1 MKYKA
6 KPIERAELRERVEKK
21 FRARGAVLFHGLV
34 FLLGTALF
42 LWYLPT
48 FWETRFARWDLGFR
62 DAILLHG
69 LLTVSFALHFIY
81 YHFKHGSGYERHEAE
96 TAARINR
103 ELRRS
108 GLDEAEERE
117 ALIEVEQNE
126 KLKNR
131 RLLWQHASL
140 FLGLN
145 TIVILTHWTQVI
157 RNNWNDE
164 FTFLGVFYV
173 VGAWGIA
180 MAAHA
185 LRYYFAYGSTSENRQ
200 AKIDAEVAREMA
212 ALRLDSGDDSDAIY
226 KERALRSLPTEAI
239 VSGAV
244 DEIEQR
250 RRQSSA

>member
-21 FRARGAVLFHGLV
+21 FRARGAVLFQGLV
-34 FLLGTALF
+34 FLLGTVLF
-42 LWYLPT
+42 LWYLPD
-48 FWETRFARWDLGFR
+48 FWETRFVRWDSGFR

-81 YHFKHGSGYERHEAE
+81 YHFKHGSGYEWHEAE

-108 GLDEAEERE
+108 GVHEAEERE
-117 ALIEVEQNE
+117 ALIEVEHNE

-145 TIVILTHWTQVI
+145 TIMILAHWTQVI
-157 RNNWNDE
+157 QYNWNDE

-180 MAAHA
+180 MAAHT
-185 LRYYFAYGSTSENRQ
+185 LRYYFAYGSTSAKRQ
-200 AKIDAEVAREMA
+200 AKIDAEIAREVA
-212 ALRLDSGDDSDAIY
+212 ALRLHRGADSDEIY
-226 KERALRSLPTEAI
+226 KECALQSRPTEAI

-244 DEIEQR
+244 DAIAQR
-250 RRQSSA
+250 QRQSSA

>member
-6 KPIERAELRERVEKK
+6 KPIERAELRERIEKK
-21 FRARGAVLFHGLV
+21 FRARGVVLFHGLV
-34 FLLGTALF
+34 ILLGTALF
-42 LWYLPT
+42 LWNLPD
-48 FWETRFARWDLGFR
+48 FWQSRFVRWDMGFR
-62 DAILLHG
+62 DAILLYG
-69 LLTVSFALHFIY
+69 LLTVSFTLHFIH

-108 GLDEAEERE
+108 GLEEAEERE
-117 ALIEVEQNE
+117 ALIELEQGG

-131 RLLWQHASL
+131 RLLWQHLSL

-145 TIVILTHWTQVI
+145 TAIILMRWTQVI
-157 RNNWNDE
+157 HNNWNGE
-164 FTFLGVFYV
+164 FAFLGVFYV

-180 MAAHA
+180 MVAHA
-185 LRYYFAYGSTSENRQ
+185 LRYYFAYGSTSEKRQ

-226 KERALRSLPTEAI
+226 KERALRSRPTEAI
-239 VSGAV
+239 DSGAL
-244 DEIEQR
+244 DEIAQR
-250 RRQSSA
+250 QRQSSA